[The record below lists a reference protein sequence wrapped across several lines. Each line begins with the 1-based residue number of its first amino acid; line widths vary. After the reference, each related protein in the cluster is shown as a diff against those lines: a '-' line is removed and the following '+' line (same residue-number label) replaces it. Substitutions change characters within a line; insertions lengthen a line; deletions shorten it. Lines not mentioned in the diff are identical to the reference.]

1 MNSNSNNNSNTS
13 TQENSNKE
21 DDSNN
26 EEDLV
31 EEFGKEEFEDDYGD
45 YNEE

>member
-1 MNSNSNNNSNTS
+1 MNSNSNSNSNTS
-13 TQENSNKE
+13 TQENSNK
-21 DDSNN
+21 DDGNNN

-45 YNEE
+45 DNEE